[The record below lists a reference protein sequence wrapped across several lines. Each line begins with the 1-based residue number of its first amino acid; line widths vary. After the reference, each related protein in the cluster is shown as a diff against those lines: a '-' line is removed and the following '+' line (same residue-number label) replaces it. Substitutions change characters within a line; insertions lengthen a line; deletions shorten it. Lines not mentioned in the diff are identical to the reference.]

1 MRRTGIIMGRFIYGN
16 GNTKVEIEDRA
27 LAHLQQVI
35 GSKLRRNECFF
46 FTWRDDVSIGD
57 GRRSVWIHQNADLVF
72 KFHGHRSPQLNRDW
86 LEALTAVANSG
97 SGLYL
102 IPEPAPRSR
111 SSQDPMPLPDRADAV
126 GLD

>member
-1 MRRTGIIMGRFIYGN
+1 MGRFIYGN

-46 FTWRDDVSIGD
+46 FTWRDHVSIAD
-57 GRRSVWIHQNADLVF
+57 GPRTVWIHQNADLVF
-72 KFHGHRSPQLNRDW
+72 KYHGHRPPQLNRDW

-102 IPEPAPRSR
+102 TPEPPPRSR
-111 SSQDPMPLPDRADAV
+111 GVHDATLHDRADAI
-126 GLD
+126 GLG